1 MEKMRGEFRWGIK
14 FLLIILVT
22 GCCINIQTVPAHGST
37 VNFENTITKTE
48 KPDGLVKSGTRYYY
62 YVKGKPVK
70 NTWKTI
76 NNAKYYFG
84 KDGKAKVWQAEI
96 KGVYYFFRENG
107 KLYCPKK
114 PTLISS
120 NKYTFYV
127 DKNGKNLKG
136 WRVIGG
142 KLYYFT
148 KGMGRMAKDRVCK
161 GINLT
166 KSGAAKNDNITKL
179 KIVSM
184 GIVADITNSSMTKS
198 QKLYKCWQYVTGGR
212 FRYAGKYP
220 NMNKKDWHINLAL
233 DMFQTRTGN
242 CYGFACAFAALAKEV
257 GYKPVLLCGRIRIAG
272 GRDHA
277 PDGYTRHS
285 WVKIDDYHY
294 DPEGQYAGW
303 CRGIYKYSNYP
314 YRYQLQKSIEF

>member
-1 MEKMRGEFRWGIK
+1 MRRKRIIITF
-14 FLLIILVT
+14 FILVM
-22 GCCINIQTVPAHGST
+22 CSLSMLPMVVQADSSHLQEAVSASSAL
-37 VNFENTITKTE
+37 K
-48 KPDGLVKSGTRYYY
+48 GLVKTGGAYYY
-62 YVKGKPVK
+62 YSGGKPVK

-76 NNAKYYFG
+76 NKAKYYFDKNG
-84 KDGKAKVWQAEI
+84 RAEIWQAEI

-127 DKNGKNLKG
+127 DKNGQTLKG
-136 WRVIGG
+136 WRIIGG

-148 KGMGRMAKDRVCK
+148 KGMGRMVKDRECK
-161 GINLT
+161 GIIFT
-166 KSGAAKNDNITKL
+166 KSGAAKNDNATKL
-179 KIVSM
+179 KLTTMSIVS
-184 GIVADITNSSMTKS
+184 DITNNSMTKS
-198 QKLYKCWQYVTGGR
+198 QKLYKCWQYVSGGR

-220 NMNKKDWHINLAL
+220 NMNKKGWYINLAL
-233 DMFQTRTGN
+233 DMFQTHTGN

-257 GYKPVLLCGRIRIAG
+257 GYKPILLCGRIRIAG

-285 WVKIDDYHY
+285 WVKIDNHHY

-314 YRYQLQKSIEF
+314 YRYQIQKSIEF